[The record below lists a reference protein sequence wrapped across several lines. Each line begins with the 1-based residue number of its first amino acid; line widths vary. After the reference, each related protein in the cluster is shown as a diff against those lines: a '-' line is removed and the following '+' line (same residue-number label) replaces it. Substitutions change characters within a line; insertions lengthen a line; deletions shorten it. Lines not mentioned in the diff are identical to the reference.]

1 MILKEADGQN
11 FICAADTFFDPKFQA
26 CTRNPYQETVK
37 LTYKNEKTPDNKYQ
51 LKLVSV
57 ADTGMVLPGEAF
69 QPEKSLRWSTNDSEL
84 AKKTISGTDQ
94 SSYTFDLDNITAGR
108 AYTFEYVLTDAKY
121 HEFYVKKSQIVMPV
135 KCHVL
140 VDTITDESFG
150 SVNQIIGS
158 ADAVTDLCF
167 EFQAKRFS
175 K

>member
-1 MILKEADGQN
+1 M
-11 FICAADTFFDPKFQA
+11 
-26 CTRNPYQETVK
+26 
-37 LTYKNEKTPDNKYQ
+37 
-51 LKLVSV
+51 
-57 ADTGMVLPGEAF
+57 
-69 QPEKSLRWSTNDSEL
+69 
-84 AKKTISGTDQ
+84 
-94 SSYTFDLDNITAGR
+94 DNITAGR

-167 EFQAKRFS
+167 EF
-175 K
+175 